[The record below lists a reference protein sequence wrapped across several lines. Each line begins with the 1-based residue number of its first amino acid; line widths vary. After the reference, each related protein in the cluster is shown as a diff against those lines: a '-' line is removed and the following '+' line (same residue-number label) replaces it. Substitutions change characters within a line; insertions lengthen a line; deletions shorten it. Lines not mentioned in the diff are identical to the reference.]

1 MFYQESC
8 LNTSIGGVM
17 LKKILL
23 IFLFIS
29 AYIIPNACT
38 SQNNKHTAA
47 TFAVRIFSS
56 ANFMGYLEPCG

>member
-1 MFYQESC
+1 
-8 LNTSIGGVM
+8 M
-17 LKKILL
+17 LKNIFLVFLL
-23 IFLFIS
+23 ISGFV
-29 AYIIPNACT
+29 IPNACT